1 MDIITCAATMDVDL
15 MKIAQEMRS
24 KKCTI
29 FMDVNTILQGG
40 MEIMVRYDENK
51 SIIRIILIST
61 VLGLLVLAMYIW
73 HITSLSHI
81 SYLEE

>member
-1 MDIITCAATMDVDL
+1 MDVDL

-40 MEIMVRYDENK
+40 MEIMVRYRYDENK

-73 HITSLSHI
+73 HITSLSYI
-81 SYLEE
+81 IFGGVGR

>member
-1 MDIITCAATMDVDL
+1 MDVDL

-40 MEIMVRYDENK
+40 MERMVRYDENK
-51 SIIRIILIST
+51 SIIIRIILIST